1 MATIHEPIAIIGTGC
16 RFPGQCDNPSKLWNL
31 LRKPRDVLKEIPED
45 RFSISAFYHP
55 QNHHHGTSN
64 VRHSYLLEEDL
75 RDFDAHFFGINSV
88 EAQSVDPQQRLL
100 LETVYESIEAAGL
113 SMKEMQGSDTAVYVG
128 VMSADF
134 TDMIGRDT
142 ERFPTYFATGTAR
155 SILSNRLSYF
165 FDWHGPSMTIDT
177 ACSSSLIAMHQAV
190 QTIRA
195 GDSTVAV
202 VAGSNLILGPE
213 QYIAE
218 SKLQM
223 LSPTGRSR
231 MWDADADG
239 YARGEGVAAIVL
251 KKLSQA
257 IADGDHIECVIRETG
272 LNQDGRTPGITMPSA
287 TAQEALIRA
296 TYAKAGL
303 DISKRADRPQF
314 FEAHGT
320 GTPAGDPVEA
330 RAVSNAFFGP
340 DFHSRPGNPE
350 DTLFVGS
357 IKTVIGHTEGTAGL
371 AAVIKASL
379 ALQAGVVP
387 PNLLLNKV
395 NPNIKPFYG
404 SGKVQILSSAHKWPK
419 LAEGGVRRVSVNSFG
434 FGGANCHAILE
445 SYEPNTTLH
454 KQRPNTIATCFTPFV
469 FSAASESTLTAKL
482 DRYREYFAGG
492 KGGATMSLPDLSW
505 TLGHRRSTLPWRAMV
520 PATNDVEDLIKK
532 LDDCTEFT
540 NEPSSSSART
550 KGAKPR
556 ILGIFTGQ
564 GAQWPRMGAELI
576 EKSPAASKILA
587 RLDKSLQ
594 SLTPRDRPTWSL
606 REHLLAGADSSSVA
620 TASISQP
627 VCTAVQIILV
637 DVLRAAGIEFS
648 AVVGHSSGEIS
659 AAYAAGYL
667 SSEDAIRVAYYRG
680 LHMKS
685 LTQKGAMLAVGTSY
699 EDAKELCELPAF
711 EGRVCVA
718 ASNSPSSVTLS
729 GDAEA
734 IDEIKTVLDEEKKFT
749 RHLKVDRAYH
759 SHHMMAC
766 SKAYVSSL
774 RECGIQQLSPTE
786 GSKCRWVSSVFTCD
800 IKDVP
805 TTAGLQGEYWALN
818 LTKPV
823 MFSEALQVLL
833 GGDQDEAVYDLTIEV
848 GPHPALKG
856 PARQT
861 MDECL
866 DGQSIPYTG
875 VLSRGKDS
883 VEAFS
888 QGLGFIW
895 RTWGEGAVDFATF
908 NRFMN
913 DEQIEAD
920 MAPTVP
926 LKNLPTYPW
935 DHTRKFWHE
944 SRLSRAFRTGKDQPN
959 ELLGRQILDGAPDQL
974 RWRNVLKRNE
984 IDWLD
989 GHQVQRQT
997 VFPCAG
1003 YVSACVEASMK
1014 IRSDASVQ
1022 SIELQDFVVGQAVTF
1037 NDDDSGVET
1046 LIVLDSIQESEEQG
1060 NKVVSAK
1067 FAFYSSNSEALAMT
1081 SHATCDVRVTYADS
1095 AADLLPPKSQE
1106 YDEDSMLEVESDRF
1120 YNVLEQLGFNY
1131 SGPFRALTDL
1141 KRKLGKA
1148 IGHIQNP
1155 ESGQHSGRP
1164 LLIHPAMLDAG
1175 IQSIM
1180 LAYCYPGDSMMR
1192 SIYLPTG
1199 IRRLTINPVHC
1210 RTFAGQETKVLFDS
1224 SASIG
1229 TSSSLSGDVSIYSP
1243 EGFAHKAIQL
1253 EGLQTQP
1260 LFHPTESNDLNIFTE
1275 LVWDIDR
1282 PDSEEI
1288 VGKIDVQELDGELL
1302 FSLERVAYFY
1312 LRSLDKAIPRS
1323 ERTNL
1328 EWHYTRLFAYVD
1340 HVLSRAARGANR
1352 FAKKEWQRDTKD
1364 VILNILDKY
1373 PDNID
1378 LRLMRAVGE
1387 NMPAVVRGEITMLE
1401 PMLQDNMLNDF
1412 YVVAHGMPRYTA
1424 YLAAIASQIG
1434 HRYPHMHVLEIG
1446 AGTGGATKSFL
1457 GALGDKFSTYTFT
1470 DISGGFFEKAKTV
1483 FATHSSRMDF
1493 KVLDIEKDIEGQG
1506 FADGSYDVII
1516 ASLVLHATRD
1526 LGQTLR
1532 NVRRLLKPGG
1542 YLLLLEITENDQM
1555 RFGLLFGG
1563 LLGWWLGYDDGRAL
1577 SPCIGIEEWS
1587 TYLKQN
1593 GFSGIDTSMPHH
1605 EKLPVPLSVIVSQA
1619 TDDRVEFLK
1628 QPLQQQE
1635 TATVVVPQ
1643 LTIIGGAELAK
1654 DVHQILGSCC
1664 GGVKFVESLSTLKTD
1679 DLPVGGTVLCLSDIE
1694 EPVFKSMNAD
1704 KLLGFQS
1711 VFKQSTNVLWVTQG
1725 VRFGDPFSRMVVGFG
1740 RTIVLEMLHLRLQF
1754 LDLDTDAPPDA
1765 TAIAESLLRF
1775 QIAGNWENDGAE
1787 SSPLLHSVEPELYLD
1802 KDNRFYIPRFK
1813 LNKRPNDRYNSG
1825 RRNITKQIS
1834 LREKT
1839 VELVQRETQD
1849 ASWYL
1854 VEGEGTPESEAAVEI
1869 DVLHSISRTV
1879 EVSRGTFL
1887 FPVLGINRD
1896 TAETVLAL
1904 SPKQA
1909 SRIRVPQ
1916 AFIIPAQESA
1926 DYLQLF
1932 YTELLA
1938 RAALRDVSVG
1948 TLVIVLQ
1955 PSNMLGRAMDRIA
1968 TDKGAKVLYLAAEPG
1983 SKWDYIH
1990 PKATKA
1996 DIQKLI
2002 TLKIGTAHP
2011 SYILLLDMGA
2021 AKPLS
2026 TSLLECLPAEIT
2038 LVKAGTLLTSS
2049 MARIA
2054 PGHLEQ
2060 EIRSILVDVKY
2071 SLWPAQQATSTGQRY
2086 QELEAITLED
2096 LLVEDHI
2103 GNNACVVSWPSESS
2117 TVAVRIEPIDTRV
2130 KFRSDRTYWLVGLT
2144 GGLGLS
2150 LCEWM
2155 AKQGARHIVVSSR
2168 NPKVDRRWVKKMN
2181 SLGVNVKAIANNIYD
2196 RESVRSVYHQ
2206 ICQEMPPVAGVAQ
2219 GAMVLHDTVF
2229 SELDMERVEKVTQPK
2244 VNGSI
2249 YLEEIFRDINLDF
2262 FVFFSSM
2269 ACVTG
2274 NPGQSAYAAANMFM
2288 SGLAAQRRRR
2298 GFNASAVHI
2307 GAIFG
2312 NGYVTRELTLAQQEF
2327 LRKVGNM
2334 WLSEQDFRQ
2343 LFAEAVFTGRPE
2355 NGASPELSTGLMM
2368 IDNGDDSKKNITW
2381 FYNPMFQHCIKESED
2396 SELVSDG
2403 QRGRGVPVKAQLQ
2416 EALNPA
2422 EVYEI
2427 IHDAFAAKLRLSLGI
2442 EENRPIVDLTAD
2454 TLGIDSLFAVDIR
2467 SWFIKELQIEIPVL
2481 KILGGATVG
2490 EILDTAQQLLSK
2502 ELTPKLNPDDKGEAR
2517 KRTPQVTSSAK
2528 DKATE
2533 QTTKEASTKNVTT
2546 KKATATK
2553 ATATKATATKAPAS
2567 DETASNRRV
2576 DTTKVG
2582 AVPPPTVQW
2591 KGLPEPVS
2599 SSGGPANKLLPSE
2612 NGVKIG
2618 SVSLSTT
2625 PSSTGSEIDADGGQ
2639 SRDSVWSFDTVESG
2653 MAISKKIPIGFGQAR
2668 IWFLEMYLKDPASAL
2683 NITLTIDLNGS
2694 LDVNRFEKAVKIVG
2708 QRHEAL
2714 RTRFVTGDDSAQ
2726 TMQEVLVEPTLAL
2739 EKQDIVGDVEA
2750 EQIYRK
2756 LQQHRYKLT
2765 EGENMRILLLKKSS
2779 KSYRLIIGYHHIN
2792 MDGISLEV
2800 VLRELQMA
2808 YDSKRLLS
2816 PSSILQYPTF
2826 AEQQH
2831 REFQSGQWKNEI
2843 AFWKKEFGGRMPP
2856 VLPLLP
2862 LAKTRSRTALASYS
2876 SHTAEFRLDQEALT
2890 RVKSACDGS
2899 KATPFQFHLAV
2910 FYTLLSRL
2918 VDVEDICIGISSA
2931 NRQDTSMMQSVGMY
2945 LNLLPLLLK
2954 SQPNATF
2961 ASTLKLVRS
2970 KAMAAFAH
2978 SKVPFDVI
2986 VNELGVPRATTHSP
3000 LFQVLV
3006 NYRPG
3011 ISERRDFC
3019 DCRSEVVSFEQGQAA
3034 FDLSLDIIE
3043 SPGECRIIVAGQSA
3057 LFEPHDVDMLKDM
3070 YQNLLVAFSRNPA
3083 LRITTPSLYDQEGVK
3098 NALQFGR
3105 GSLHT
3110 HQWPETL
3117 IHRIDQMVERYG
3129 SRSAIVDGS
3138 GSSLT
3143 YSHLAKRVGSIATSM
3158 GRIGS
3163 GSRVGV
3169 YVDPG
3174 ADWVCSLLA
3183 ILRRDAVYVPLDAVS
3198 GSGRLV
3204 AIIQDSKPDL
3214 LLVNNAT
3221 EKDARTQFATLL
3233 AADQILNIDHA
3244 STAAVGTPG
3253 NAAKADSV
3261 AALMYTSGSTGVPKG
3276 IVMKHASFRNNI
3288 EIITNKL
3295 GYLEG
3300 QEVTLQ
3306 QSSLSFD
3313 MSLFQAFLAL
3323 SNGGTLHI
3331 VPKHL
3336 RADPVAISSIISS
3349 SGITFT
3355 TATPSELISW
3365 IRYGNVEELR
3375 KSKWRAVQSGG
3386 EPVRDS
3392 LEAAF
3397 RKMNKLGLRL
3407 VDCYGP
3413 TEITFCSHTREVNYQ
3428 TESTSPNTGLE
3439 VLPNYSTYIVDAS
3452 MKPVPVGIPGEVLIG
3467 GAGVVAGYLHTELD
3481 TRGFADDSFAP
3492 PEFNKQG
3499 WTQLHRTGDFGRI
3512 NKANGRL
3519 LLEGRIT
3526 DDTQVKLRGL
3536 RIDLREVESAIIKAA
3551 KGSIVDCAVS
3561 VRQYETTAEEYL
3573 VAFATTTSAT
3583 KTEDLNQVIHKL
3595 PLPQYMRPAALV
3607 HLGKMPT
3614 NASGKI
3620 DRSALKSI
3628 PLPKTGENNGSEGQ
3642 RSGSE
3647 LSSSTESRLKQLWE
3661 GVLSKEIVS
3670 QHEISTSSDFFHV
3683 GGSSMLLVSL
3693 RADIQDTFNVEVS
3706 LFQLFDAST
3715 LGGMAALI
3723 TDLSNNG
3730 SSDSAQV
3737 QDQDQ
3742 SSEVSIDWESETA
3755 VSADLLNV
3763 PVEKHF
3769 FTNPEVIVLTGSTG
3783 FLGQAILTRLL
3794 NDGVVKKVHCLGVRH
3809 DIPLFDSPKVVV
3821 HRGDLGLPGFGLS
3834 EEELSTIFSES
3845 HAIIHNGT
3853 DVSFVK
3859 SYHSLKPVNVEAT
3872 KELVRLSLP
3881 QHISFHYISTA
3892 AVANFT
3898 GQDSWE
3904 QRSVGGFL
3912 PPAGADG
3919 YLTTKWVSER
3929 YLEKVNDQCELPI
3942 WIHRPSSITGSDAPA
3957 TDLMENLVQF
3967 SRKIAAVP
3975 DTSAWRGWL
3984 DFISVDRVVM
3994 QIVDE
3999 VYEDYS
4005 WPGHVKYLY
4014 ESGEKVV
4021 ALSDMKGLLE
4031 RENKIVIKTVPME
4044 EWVSMAEEKGLNP
4057 LLGEYL
4063 NRASGTP
4070 IVFPRLVRHDSF
4082 L

>member
-1 MATIHEPIAIIGTGC
+1 MATIREPIAIIGTGC

-31 LRKPRDVLKEIPED
+31 LRKPRDLLKEIPEN
-45 RFSISAFYHP
+45 RFSTGAFYHP

-75 RDFDAHFFGINSV
+75 RDFDAQFFGINPV
-88 EAQSVDPQQRLL
+88 EAHSVDPQQRLL
-100 LETVYESIEAAGL
+100 LETVYESLEAAGL
-113 SMKEMQGSDTAVYVG
+113 SVKKLQGSDTAVYVG

-142 ERFPTYFATGTAR
+142 DMFPTYFATGTAR

-190 QTIRA
+190 QVLRA
-195 GDSTVAV
+195 GESTVAV

-272 LNQDGRTPGITMPSA
+272 LNQDGKTPGITMPSP

-330 RAVSNAFFGP
+330 QAVSNAFFGP
-340 DFHSRPGNPE
+340 GSHFKSSNPD

-357 IKTVIGHTEGTAGL
+357 IKTVVGHTEGTAGL

-379 ALQAGVVP
+379 ALQAGVIP
-387 PNLLLNKV
+387 PNMLLNKL
-395 NPNIKPFYG
+395 NPKIEPFY
-404 SGKVQILSSAHKWPK
+404 GKVQILSTARKWPK

-445 SYEPNTTLH
+445 SFEPNVTLP
-454 KQRPNTIATCFTPFV
+454 KQLSNSVATCFTPFL

-482 DRYREYFAGG
+482 ERYREYLSGG
-492 KGGATMSLPDLSW
+492 STGASARLRDLSW
-505 TLGHRRSTLPWRAMV
+505 TLSNRRSTLPWRAVV
-520 PATNDVEDLIKK
+520 PATNDVEDLIRK
-532 LDDCTEFT
+532 LDECTEFT
-540 NEPSSSSART
+540 SEPSSASSAKT
-550 KGAKPR
+550 KGSKPR

-576 EKSPAASKILA
+576 EKSPAASKILS
-587 RLDKSLQ
+587 RLEKSLR
-594 SLTPRDRPTWSL
+594 SLPHQDRPTWSL
-606 REHLLAGADSSSVA
+606 REQLLAGADSSLVG
-620 TASISQP
+620 TASMSQP
-627 VCTAVQIILV
+627 LCTAVQVILI
-637 DVLRAAGIEFS
+637 DMLRAAGIEFS
-648 AVVGHSSGEIS
+648 AVVGHSSGEIG

-667 SSEDAIRVAYYRG
+667 SSDDAIRVAYYRG

-685 LTQKGAMLAVGTSY
+685 LTQNGAMLAVGTSY

-759 SHHMMAC
+759 SHHMVAC
-766 SKAYVSSL
+766 SEPYISSL
-774 RECGIQQLSPTE
+774 QQCGIQQLSQTKAR
-786 GSKCRWVSSVFTCD
+786 KCRWVSSVFTCD
-800 IKDVP
+800 ATDIPVKD
-805 TTAGLQGEYWALN
+805 GLQGKYWALN

-823 MFSEALQVLL
+823 MFAEALQVLL
-833 GGDQDEAVYDLTIEV
+833 GGGQDGDTYDLAIEV

-861 MDECL
+861 IEECL

-875 VLSRGKDS
+875 VLSRGKDGIES
-883 VEAFS
+883 FS
-888 QGLGFIW
+888 QGLGYIW
-895 RTWGEGAVDFATF
+895 QTWGEGAVDFGAYS
-908 NRFMN
+908 RFMN
-913 DEQIEAD
+913 DEQIEVD
-920 MAPTVP
+920 VP
-926 LKNLPTYPW
+926 QIVPMKGLPTYPW
-935 DHTRKFWHE
+935 DHNRKFWHE

-1014 IRSDASVQ
+1014 IRRDASVQ
-1022 SIELQDFVVGQAVTF
+1022 SIELQNFVVGQAVAF
-1037 NDDDSGVET
+1037 NDDSGIET
-1046 LIVLDSIQESEEQG
+1046 LVVLDSIKESEEQG
-1060 NKVVSAK
+1060 SKVVSAK
-1067 FAFYSSNSEALAMT
+1067 FAFYSSSNNEVLDMT
-1081 SHATCDVRVTYADS
+1081 SHASCDVRVKYGDS
-1095 AADLLPPKSQE
+1095 AANLLPPKPQE
-1106 YDEDSMLEVESDRF
+1106 HDEDAMLDVESDRF
-1120 YNVLEQLGFNY
+1120 YNVLEQLGFGY
-1131 SGPFRALTDL
+1131 SGPFRALTGL

-1148 IGHIQNP
+1148 TGHIQNP
-1155 ESGQHSGRP
+1155 ESGQLSRKP
-1164 LLIHPAMLDAG
+1164 LLIHPATLDAG

-1199 IRRLTINPVHC
+1199 IRRLIINPEHC
-1210 RTFAGQETKVLFDS
+1210 RTFAGKETNVLFDS
-1224 SASIG
+1224 SASVA
-1229 TSSSLSGDVSIYSP
+1229 TSRSLSGDVSIYSP
-1243 EGFAHKAIQL
+1243 EGFAYKAIQL

-1260 LFHPTESNDLNIFTE
+1260 LFNPTESNDLNIFTE
-1275 LVWDIDR
+1275 LVWDVDR
-1282 PDSEEI
+1282 PSSEEI
-1288 VGKIDVQELDGELL
+1288 VGKINVQELNSELL

-1340 HVLSRAARGANR
+1340 HVLSKVACGANR

-1364 VILNILDKY
+1364 VILDILDRF

-1387 NMPAVVRGEITMLE
+1387 NMPAVIRGEITMLE

-1424 YLAAIASQIG
+1424 YLASLASQIG

-1470 DISGGFFEKAKTV
+1470 DISGGFFEKAKHV
-1483 FATHSSRMDF
+1483 FASHSSKMNF

-1506 FADGSYDVII
+1506 FTEGSYDVII

-1563 LLGWWLGYDDGRAL
+1563 LQGWWLGYDDGRAL
-1577 SPCIGIEEWS
+1577 SPCIGLEEWS
-1587 TYLKQN
+1587 TYLKQT
-1593 GFSGIDTSMPHH
+1593 GFSGIDTSMPHD
-1605 EKLPVPLSVIVSQA
+1605 EKLPVPLSVVVSQA
-1619 TDDRVEFLK
+1619 VDDRVEFLK
-1628 QPLQQQE
+1628 HPLQQQG
-1635 TATVVVPQ
+1635 TAAIAVPQ
-1643 LTIIGGAELAK
+1643 LTIIGGSALATK
-1654 DVHQILGSCC
+1654 VHKILDLWCGSIKLI
-1664 GGVKFVESLSTLKTD
+1664 GSLTDLGPD
-1679 DLPVGGTVLCLSDIE
+1679 DLPVGGTVLCLSDID
-1694 EPVFKSMNAD
+1694 EPVFKSMD
-1704 KLLGFQS
+1704 YEKLRGFQA

-1725 VRFGDPFSRMVVGFG
+1725 VRSGDPFSRMVVGFG

-1754 LDLDTDAPPDA
+1754 LDLDTDAPPDP
-1765 TAIAESLLRF
+1765 TSIAESLLRL
-1775 QIAGNWENDGAE
+1775 QMAGNWENDGAE
-1787 SSPLLHSVEPELYLD
+1787 NSPLLHSIEPELYLD
-1802 KDNRFYIPRFK
+1802 KANRFYIPRFK
-1813 LNKRPNDRYNSG
+1813 LNKRQNDRYNSG
-1825 RRNITKQIS
+1825 RRDITEQIS

-1839 VELVQRETQD
+1839 AELVQRETQD
-1849 ASWYL
+1849 ASWHL
-1854 VEGEGTPESEAAVEI
+1854 VEGKDTPDLKAAVEI
-1869 DVLHSISRTV
+1869 DVLFSVSRTV

-1887 FPVLGINRD
+1887 FPILGLNRD
-1896 TAETVLAL
+1896 TSEIVLAL

-1916 AFIIPAQESA
+1916 AFVIPAQNSA
-1926 DYLQLF
+1926 NYLQLF
-1932 YTELLA
+1932 FTELLA
-1938 RAALRDVSVG
+1938 RAAIRDVAAG

-1955 PSNMLGRAMDRIA
+1955 PSSMLTRAIDRLA
-1968 TDKGAKVLYLAAEPG
+1968 ADKGARVLYVAAEPD
-1983 SKWDYIH
+1983 SEWDCIH
-1990 PKATKA
+1990 PNATKTE
-1996 DIQKLI
+1996 IQSWI
-2002 TLKIGTAHP
+2002 TLKIGTVPP
-2011 SYILLLDMGA
+2011 SAVLLIDMGSD
-2021 AKPLS
+2021 KCLS
-2026 TSLLECLPAEIT
+2026 TSLLECLPTEVT
-2038 LVKAGTLLTSS
+2038 QVKVGTLLTSS
-2049 MARIA
+2049 VARIA
-2054 PGHLEQ
+2054 PNHQ
-2060 EIRSILVDVKY
+2060 EHEVRSTLVDVKY
-2071 SLWPAQQATSTGQRY
+2071 SLWPAQQAIGTT
-2086 QELEAITLED
+2086 QELEVVTLED
-2096 LLVEDHI
+2096 LTTKNHVSN
-2103 GNNACVVSWPSESS
+2103 GACVVSWPSESS
-2117 TVAVRIEPIDTRV
+2117 TIPVHVEPIDTRV
-2130 KFRSDRTYWLVGLT
+2130 KFKNDKTYWLVGLT

-2155 AKQGARHIVVSSR
+2155 AKRGARYIVISSR
-2168 NPKVDRRWVKKMN
+2168 NPKVDKRWVNKMEN
-2181 SLGVNVKAIANNIYD
+2181 LGVHVEVISNNISD
-2196 RESVRSVYHQ
+2196 RESVRSVYNQ
-2206 ICQEMPPVAGVAQ
+2206 ICQKMPPIAGVAQ
-2219 GAMVLHDTVF
+2219 GAMVLHDTMF
-2229 SELDMERVEKVTQPK
+2229 SELDIERVRKVTQPK
-2244 VNGSI
+2244 VNGST
-2249 YLEEIFRDINLDF
+2249 YLEEIFHDINLDF

-2274 NPGQSAYAAANMFM
+2274 NPGQSVYAAANMFM

-2298 GFNASAVHI
+2298 GLNASTVHI

-2343 LFAEAVFTGRPE
+2343 LFAEAIFAGQLE
-2355 NGASPELSTGLMM
+2355 NGTSPELSTGLMT
-2368 IDNGDDSKKNITW
+2368 IDNGDDWKKNITW
-2381 FYNPMFQHCIKESED
+2381 FYNPMFQHCIKENQD
-2396 SELVSDG
+2396 GELVSDG
-2403 QRGRGVPVKAQLQ
+2403 QRGRSIPVKSQLL
-2416 EALNPA
+2416 EAVNPA

-2427 IHDAFAAKLRLSLGI
+2427 IHDAFANKLRLSLQI
-2442 EENRPIVDLTAD
+2442 DENRPIVDLTAD

-2467 SWFIKELQIEIPVL
+2467 SWFIKELQLEIPVL

-2490 EILDTAQQLLSK
+2490 DILETAQQLLPK
-2502 ELTPKLNPDDKGEAR
+2502 ELTPNLDPNDKGAAR
-2517 KRTPQVTSSAK
+2517 KRKPQVTSSVK
-2528 DKATE
+2528 DKAVEKTVHKAPTVNE
-2533 QTTKEASTKNVTT
+2533 KSSDRRADTRKAETVTPPSVQRMSPPKPMTPSGESDNKSLSSESSINVIPVSLDTASTEK
-2546 KKATATK
+2546 
-2553 ATATKATATKAPAS
+2553 
-2567 DETASNRRV
+2567 
-2576 DTTKVG
+2576 
-2582 AVPPPTVQW
+2582 
-2591 KGLPEPVS
+2591 
-2599 SSGGPANKLLPSE
+2599 
-2612 NGVKIG
+2612 
-2618 SVSLSTT
+2618 ST
-2625 PSSTGSEIDADGGQ
+2625 SFLNSGSEIDAYG
-2639 SRDSVWSFDTVESG
+2639 SRSQDSVWSIDSTESEV
-2653 MAISKKIPIGFGQAR
+2653 AVSKKIPIAFGQSR

-2683 NITLTIDLNGS
+2683 NITLTIDLDGS
-2694 LDVNRFEKAVKIVG
+2694 LDVNRFERAVKLVG

-2714 RTRFVTGDDSAQ
+2714 RTRFVSGRDSTQ
-2726 TMQEVLVEPTLAL
+2726 IMQEVLAEPTLAL
-2739 EKQDIVGDVEA
+2739 EKQDITSDVEA
-2750 EQIYRK
+2750 EQIYRDLK
-2756 LQQHRYKLT
+2756 QYRYKLA

-2779 KSYRLIIGYHHIN
+2779 KSFRLVIGYHHIN

-2800 VLRELQMA
+2800 VLQELQMA
-2808 YDSKRLLS
+2808 YDSKRLPSL
-2816 PSSILQYPTF
+2816 SSILQYPTF
-2826 AEQQH
+2826 AEQQR
-2831 REFQSGQWKNEI
+2831 REFESGKWRNEM
-2843 AFWKKEFGGRMPP
+2843 AFWKKEFGGLTPP

-2862 LAKTRSRTALASYS
+2862 LSKTRSRTALTAYS
-2876 SHTAEFRLDQEALT
+2876 SHTAEFRLDQELLT
-2890 RVKSACDGS
+2890 RIQSACDGL
-2899 KATPFQFHLAV
+2899 KATPFQFHLTV

-2918 VDVEDICIGISSA
+2918 VDVEAICIGVSSA
-2931 NRQDTSMMQSVGMY
+2931 NRQDTAMMQSVGMY

-2954 SQPNATF
+2954 SQPNETF
-2961 ASTLKLVRS
+2961 ASALKSIRS

-2986 VNELGVPRATTHSP
+2986 VNELGIPRATTHSP
-3000 LFQVLV
+3000 LFQVLA

-3011 ISERRDFC
+3011 TSEGRDFC
-3019 DCRSEVVSFEQGQAA
+3019 DCRSEIVSFEQGQAA
-3034 FDLSLDIIE
+3034 YDLSIDIIE
-3043 SPGECRIIVAGQSA
+3043 NPGGECRIILGGQSA
-3057 LFEPHDVDMLKDM
+3057 LFEPQDVDMLKDM
-3070 YQNLLVAFSRNPA
+3070 YKQLLVAFSRNPA
-3083 LRITTPSLYDQEGVK
+3083 LRLTTPSLYDPEDVK
-3098 NALQFGR
+3098 NALRLGR

-3117 IHRIDQMVERYG
+3117 VHRIDKMVERYG
-3129 SRSAIVDGS
+3129 SRSAIIDGY
-3138 GSSLT
+3138 GNSLT
-3143 YSHLAKRVGSIATSM
+3143 YSHLARRVGDIASSM
-3158 GRIGS
+3158 RQIGT

-3169 YVDPG
+3169 YVGPG
-3174 ADWVCSLLA
+3174 ADWICSLLA
-3183 ILRRDAVYVPLDAVS
+3183 VLRRDAVYVPLDAVS
-3198 GSGRLV
+3198 GSGRLFS
-3204 AIIQDSKPDL
+3204 IIQDSKPDL
-3214 LLVNNAT
+3214 LLVNNST
-3221 EKDARTQFATLL
+3221 EKDARSQFASLL
-3233 AADQILNIDHA
+3233 AADQILNVDHV
-3244 STAAVGTPG
+3244 SMTTTTAGSPS
-3253 NAAKADSV
+3253 NSAKADSV

-3276 IVMKHASFRNNI
+3276 IIMKHASFRNNI
-3288 EIITNKL
+3288 EIITDKL
-3295 GYLEG
+3295 GYREG

-3306 QSSLSFD
+3306 QSSLNFD
-3313 MSLFQAFLAL
+3313 MSLFQVFLAL
-3323 SNGGTLHI
+3323 SNGGTLYV

-3336 RADPVAISSIISS
+3336 RADPVAISSIIASR
-3349 SGITFT
+3349 GITFT

-3365 IRYGNVEELR
+3365 IQYGNVDELR
-3375 KSKWRAVQSGG
+3375 KSNWRAVQSGG
-3386 EPVRDS
+3386 EPVRES
-3392 LEAAF
+3392 LHAAF
-3397 RKMNKLGLRL
+3397 RKINKPGLRL

-3413 TEITFCSHTREVNYQ
+3413 TEATFCCHSREVNYQ
-3428 TESTSPNTGLE
+3428 EEGTSSNTGFE
-3439 VLPNYSTYIVDAS
+3439 VLPNYSTYIVDAN
-3452 MKPVPVGIPGEVLIG
+3452 MKAVPVGIPGEILIG
-3467 GAGVVAGYLHTELD
+3467 GAGVVAGYLHTELN
-3481 TRGFADDSFAP
+3481 TRGFAHDSFAS
-3492 PEFNKQG
+3492 PEFHKQG
-3499 WTQLHRTGDFGRI
+3499 WTWLHRTGDFGRI

-3519 LLEGRIT
+3519 ILEGRIM
-3526 DDTQVKLRGL
+3526 DDTQVKLRGQRL
-3536 RIDLREVESAIIKAA
+3536 DLREVESAIIQAA

-3561 VRQYETTAEEYL
+3561 VRQSETTADEYL
-3573 VAFATTTSAT
+3573 VAFATTALIAKT
-3583 KTEDLNQVIHKL
+3583 KNIDQIVHQL

-3607 HLGKMPT
+3607 LLENMPI

-3628 PLPKTGENNGSEGQ
+3628 PLPQARE
-3642 RSGSE
+3642 RSGLEGEISSNDI
-3647 LSSSTESRLKQLWE
+3647 LSSTELRLKQLWE

-3670 QHEISTSSDFFHV
+3670 QHQIDTASDFFHV
-3683 GGSSMLLVSL
+3683 GGSSMLLIGL
-3693 RADIQDTFNVEVS
+3693 RADIQDTFNVVVS

-3715 LGGMAALI
+3715 LGGMATLI
-3723 TDLSNNG
+3723 DDLSNNG
-3730 SSDSAQV
+3730 ITDSASKQE
-3737 QDQDQ
+3737 QIT
-3742 SSEVSIDWESETA
+3742 EVDINWENETA
-3755 VSADLLNV
+3755 VSASLLNM
-3763 PVEKHF
+3763 PVKKRF
-3769 FTNPEVIVLTGSTG
+3769 FTNPEVVVLTGSTG

-3794 NDGVVKKVHCLGVRH
+3794 NDGIVKKIHCLAVRH
-3809 DIPLFDSPKVVV
+3809 DIPLFNSPKVVV
-3821 HRGDLGLPGFGLS
+3821 HRGDLGLPGLGLS
-3834 EEELSTIFSES
+3834 EEELSKIFSEAD
-3845 HAIIHNGT
+3845 AIIHNGT

-3859 SYHSLKPVNVEAT
+3859 SYHSLQPANVEAT

-3881 QHISFHYISTA
+3881 YQTSFHYISTA
-3892 AVANFT
+3892 AVANLT

-3919 YLTTKWVSER
+3919 YLSTKWVSER

-3942 WIHRPSSITGSDAPA
+3942 WIHRPSSITGPEAPA
-3957 TDLMENLVQF
+3957 TDLMENLIQF
-3967 SRKIAAVP
+3967 SRKIAAIP
-3975 DTSAWRGWL
+3975 DTSSWRGWL
-3984 DFISVDRVVM
+3984 DFISVDRAAM

-4014 ESGEKVV
+4014 ESGEQVV
-4021 ALSDMKGLLE
+4021 ALSDMKGVLE
-4031 RENKIVIKTVPME
+4031 RENGSPIETVSME
-4044 EWVSMAEEKGLNP
+4044 EWVTRATEEGLNP

-4070 IVFPRLVRHDSF
+4070 LVFPMLVRHDSF
-4082 L
+4082 F